1 MRKACRPILAGQT
14 CGVPSIKSERFLPAA
29 GRARQ
34 RNQATGRERLIN
46 RSQTVRRIR
55 RSGNRQFGQTRPV
68 LYVFVGTRC
77 LTPFGA
83 NIGRIQSLYS
93 NAGPGRLLE
102 GRAVPVPNA
111 GSIQISDPERGP
123 CRGEIA
129 GQGRFV
135 AAGSVRVAGDDCA
148 AVTNVVGGTACARP
162 ITRTRSGRTWASGR
176 VAIS

>member
-1 MRKACRPILAGQT
+1 ML
-14 CGVPSIKSERFLPAA
+14 
-29 GRARQ
+29 
-34 RNQATGRERLIN
+34 N
-46 RSQTVRRIR
+46 
-55 RSGNRQFGQTRPV
+55 
-68 LYVFVGTRC
+68 
-77 LTPFGA
+77 PFWCEH
-83 NIGRIQSLYS
+83 GRIQSLYS

-148 AVTNVVGGTACARP
+148 AVTNVVGNSVRATNNPNKVGKDVGIWSSCYLVMENA
-162 ITRTRSGRTWASGR
+162 IRSTMT
-176 VAIS
+176 